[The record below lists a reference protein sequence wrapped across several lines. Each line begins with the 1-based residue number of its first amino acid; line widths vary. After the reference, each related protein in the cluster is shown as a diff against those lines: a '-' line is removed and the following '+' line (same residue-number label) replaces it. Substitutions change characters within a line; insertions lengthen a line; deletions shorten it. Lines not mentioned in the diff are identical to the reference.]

1 MRSQYGSLHAEDTV
15 ANGVEITAQ
24 FTAEDVDNKSTLSID
39 DIKSKAQ
46 KKKLLGAKVGDTIEL
61 KTKGL
66 FAHTNYSPSP

>member
-1 MRSQYGSLHAEDTV
+1 MPEDALLLMALRV
-15 ANGVEITAQ
+15 TAQ

-39 DIKSKAQ
+39 DIKSKSQ

-66 FAHTNYSPSP
+66 ICR